1 MQLSAEGVGGRVID
15 VGYHMDDGV
24 EVVLRGRGVKEELEN
39 QKKDEE
45 AEDYAEGF
53 EEVHGRYFRF
63 ASYLL

>member
-1 MQLSAEGVGGRVID
+1 MID

-39 QKKDEE
+39 QKKNEE